1 MIAPADPG
9 APPLIELDRATVCR
23 GSVPVLH
30 SLSMRIATG
39 QHTVVLGP
47 NGCGKSTLVKL
58 VTRELYP
65 VARDGAAAVRVL
77 GRSRWDVFAL
87 RAQLGVV
94 APDLQRDLLRAPGLT
109 GEDAVLSGFFAAQRV
124 PADGVTAAMRERAA
138 AALTECDAEHLAA
151 RPIAEL
157 STGEAR
163 RVLIAR
169 AIAHRPQALLL
180 DEPTTGLDPQATREL
195 YRIVGE
201 LRADG
206 RCVLVSSHLLAELEP
221 HIDGALIL
229 RQGKLLA
236 AGSLHALGEQA
247 ALPAQ
252 VLLRTHEQAMPELL
266 ARLETGGLSA
276 QPRPDGRLELQV
288 PRASKLR
295 MLRELLADPAIVDLD
310 VREPTLAQLYDWL
323 GAGPPSTAEVAA

>member
-1 MIAPADPG
+1 MNHPIECHALAKRYGDLAALDGISAVVPRGQVIGLLGHNG
-9 APPLIELDRATVCR
+9 A
-23 GSVPVLH
+23 
-30 SLSMRIATG
+30 
-39 QHTVVLGP
+39 
-47 NGCGKSTLVKL
+47 GKSTLIKL
-58 VTRELYP
+58 ILGLIAPSGGRLQVLGQSPWRAHALRRRIGYLPESATFYGNLSGRELLDYL
-65 VARDGAAAVRVL
+65 ARLKQAP
-77 GRSRWDVFAL
+77 
-87 RAQLGVV
+87 RAQVATLLERVGLAHAADRRIGTYSKGMRQRLGL
-94 APDLQRDLLRAPGLT
+94 AQALLGSPDL
-109 GEDAVLSGFFAAQRV
+109 V
-124 PADGVTAAMRERAA
+124 
-138 AALTECDAEHLAA
+138 
-151 RPIAEL
+151 
-157 STGEAR
+157 
-163 RVLIAR
+163 
-169 AIAHRPQALLL
+169 LL

>member
-1 MIAPADPG
+1 MNHAIEFEALAKRYDALAALDGISACVPRGRVIGLLGHNG
-9 APPLIELDRATVCR
+9 A
-23 GSVPVLH
+23 
-30 SLSMRIATG
+30 
-39 QHTVVLGP
+39 
-47 NGCGKSTLVKL
+47 GKSTLIKL
-58 VTRELYP
+58 ILGLIAPSGGRLEVLGQSPWRAHALRRRIGYLPESATFYGNLTGRELLDYL
-65 VARDGAAAVRVL
+65 ARLKQAP
-77 GRSRWDVFAL
+77 
-87 RAQLGVV
+87 RAQIATLLDRVGLAHAADRRIGTYSKGMRQRLGL
-94 APDLQRDLLRAPGLT
+94 AQALLGSPDL
-109 GEDAVLSGFFAAQRV
+109 V
-124 PADGVTAAMRERAA
+124 
-138 AALTECDAEHLAA
+138 
-151 RPIAEL
+151 
-157 STGEAR
+157 
-163 RVLIAR
+163 
-169 AIAHRPQALLL
+169 LL

>member
-1 MIAPADPG
+1 MNHAIECEALAKRYG
-9 APPLIELDRATVCR
+9 ALAALDGVGAR
-23 GSVPVLH
+23 VPC
-30 SLSMRIATG
+30 G
-39 QHTVVLGP
+39 QVIGLLGH
-47 NGCGKSTLVKL
+47 NGAGKSTLIKL
-58 VTRELYP
+58 ILGLIAPSGGRLQVLGQSPWRAHALRRRIGYLPESATFYANLSGRELLVYLAKLKQAP
-65 VARDGAAAVRVL
+65 RGQVQALLDRV
-77 GRSRWDVFAL
+77 
-87 RAQLGVV
+87 
-94 APDLQRDLLRAPGLT
+94 GLT
-109 GEDAVLSGFFAAQRV
+109 HAADRRIGTYSKGMRQRL
-124 PADGVTAAMRERAA
+124 G
-138 AALTECDAEHLAA
+138 LA
-151 RPIAEL
+151 
-157 STGEAR
+157 
-163 RVLIAR
+163 
-169 AIAHRPQALLL
+169 QALLGSPELVLL

-252 VLLRTHEQAMPELL
+252 VLLRPRELAIGELL
-266 ARLETGGLSA
+266 ARLEISGLSPHA
-276 QPRPDGRLELQV
+276 RPDGRLELQV

-295 MLRELLADPAIVDLD
+295 VLRELLADPAIVDLD

-323 GAGPPSTAEVAA
+323 GAGPQPATEARA

>member
-1 MIAPADPG
+1 MNHPIECHALAKRYGELAALDGIDARVPHGQVIGLLGHNG
-9 APPLIELDRATVCR
+9 A
-23 GSVPVLH
+23 
-30 SLSMRIATG
+30 
-39 QHTVVLGP
+39 
-47 NGCGKSTLVKL
+47 GKSTLIKL
-58 VTRELYP
+58 ILGLIAPSGGRIEVLGQSPWRAHALRQRIGYLPESATFYASLTGRELLDYL
-65 VARDGAAAVRVL
+65 ARLKQASRTQVTTLLERVGLAHAADRRIGTYSKGMRQRL
-77 GRSRWDVFAL
+77 G
-87 RAQLGVV
+87 
-94 APDLQRDLLRAPGLT
+94 
-109 GEDAVLSGFFAAQRV
+109 
-124 PADGVTAAMRERAA
+124 
-138 AALTECDAEHLAA
+138 LA
-151 RPIAEL
+151 
-157 STGEAR
+157 
-163 RVLIAR
+163 
-169 AIAHRPQALLL
+169 QALLGSPELVLL

-252 VLLRTHEQAMPELL
+252 VLLRPREPAMPELI
-266 ARLETGGLSA
+266 ARLEMGGLLA
-276 QPRPDGRLELQV
+276 QTRADGRLELQV

-295 MLRELLADPAIVDLD
+295 VLRELLADPAVVDLD

-323 GAGPPSTAEVAA
+323 GAGPPSTTEVPA

>member
-1 MIAPADPG
+1 MNHPIECHALAKRYGDLAALDGISAVVPRGQVIGLLGHNG
-9 APPLIELDRATVCR
+9 A
-23 GSVPVLH
+23 
-30 SLSMRIATG
+30 
-39 QHTVVLGP
+39 
-47 NGCGKSTLVKL
+47 GKSTLIKL
-58 VTRELYP
+58 ILGLIAPSGGRLQVLGQSPWRAHALRRRIGYLPESATFYGNLTGRELLDYL
-65 VARDGAAAVRVL
+65 ARLKQAPRSQIATLLDRVGLAHAADRRIGTYSKGMRQRL
-77 GRSRWDVFAL
+77 GLAQAL
-87 RAQLGVV
+87 LGS
-94 APDLQRDLLRAPGLT
+94 PDL
-109 GEDAVLSGFFAAQRV
+109 V
-124 PADGVTAAMRERAA
+124 
-138 AALTECDAEHLAA
+138 
-151 RPIAEL
+151 
-157 STGEAR
+157 
-163 RVLIAR
+163 
-169 AIAHRPQALLL
+169 LL

>member
-1 MIAPADPG
+1 MNHPIECHALAKRYGDLAALDGISAVVPRGQVIGLLGHNG
-9 APPLIELDRATVCR
+9 A
-23 GSVPVLH
+23 
-30 SLSMRIATG
+30 
-39 QHTVVLGP
+39 
-47 NGCGKSTLVKL
+47 GKSTLIKL
-58 VTRELYP
+58 ILGLIAPSGGRLEVLGQSPWRAHALRRRIGYLPESATFYGNLTGRELLDYL
-65 VARDGAAAVRVL
+65 ARLKQAP
-77 GRSRWDVFAL
+77 
-87 RAQLGVV
+87 RAQIATLLDRVGLAHAADRRIGTYSKGMRQRLGL
-94 APDLQRDLLRAPGLT
+94 AQALLGSPDL
-109 GEDAVLSGFFAAQRV
+109 V
-124 PADGVTAAMRERAA
+124 
-138 AALTECDAEHLAA
+138 
-151 RPIAEL
+151 
-157 STGEAR
+157 
-163 RVLIAR
+163 
-169 AIAHRPQALLL
+169 LL

>member
-1 MIAPADPG
+1 MNHPIECHALAKRYGDLAALDGISAVVPRGQVIGLLGHNG
-9 APPLIELDRATVCR
+9 A
-23 GSVPVLH
+23 
-30 SLSMRIATG
+30 
-39 QHTVVLGP
+39 
-47 NGCGKSTLVKL
+47 GKSTLIKL
-58 VTRELYP
+58 ILGLIAPSGGRLEVLGQSPWRAHALRRRIGYLPESATFYGNLSGRELLDYL
-65 VARDGAAAVRVL
+65 ARLKQAP
-77 GRSRWDVFAL
+77 
-87 RAQLGVV
+87 RAQVATLLERVGLAHAADRRIGTYSKGMRQRLGL
-94 APDLQRDLLRAPGLT
+94 AQALLGSPDL
-109 GEDAVLSGFFAAQRV
+109 V
-124 PADGVTAAMRERAA
+124 
-138 AALTECDAEHLAA
+138 
-151 RPIAEL
+151 
-157 STGEAR
+157 
-163 RVLIAR
+163 
-169 AIAHRPQALLL
+169 LL

-206 RCVLVSSHLLAELEP
+206 RCVLVSTHLLAELEP

>member
-1 MIAPADPG
+1 MNHPIECHALAKRYGDLAALDGISTAVARGQVTGLLGHNG
-9 APPLIELDRATVCR
+9 A
-23 GSVPVLH
+23 
-30 SLSMRIATG
+30 
-39 QHTVVLGP
+39 
-47 NGCGKSTLVKL
+47 GKSTLIKL
-58 VTRELYP
+58 ILGLIAPSGGRLEVLGQSPWRAHALRRRIGYLPESATFYGNLTGRELLDYL
-65 VARDGAAAVRVL
+65 ARLKQAP
-77 GRSRWDVFAL
+77 
-87 RAQLGVV
+87 RAQVSTLLERVGLAHAANRRIGTYSKGMRQRLG
-94 APDLQRDLLRAPGLT
+94 
-109 GEDAVLSGFFAAQRV
+109 
-124 PADGVTAAMRERAA
+124 
-138 AALTECDAEHLAA
+138 LA
-151 RPIAEL
+151 
-157 STGEAR
+157 
-163 RVLIAR
+163 
-169 AIAHRPQALLL
+169 QALLGSPELVLL

-221 HIDGALIL
+221 HIDGALVL

-252 VLLRTHEQAMPELL
+252 VLLRPRELAMGELV
-266 ARLETGGLSA
+266 ARLETNGLSPQA
-276 QPRPDGRLELQV
+276 RPDGRLELQV

-323 GAGPPSTAEVAA
+323 GAGPPSAAEVAA

>member
-1 MIAPADPG
+1 MNHPIECHALAKRYGDLAALDGISAVVPRGQVIGLLGHNG
-9 APPLIELDRATVCR
+9 A
-23 GSVPVLH
+23 
-30 SLSMRIATG
+30 
-39 QHTVVLGP
+39 
-47 NGCGKSTLVKL
+47 GKSTLIKL
-58 VTRELYP
+58 ILGLIAPSGGRLEVLGQSPWRAHALRRRIGYLPESATFYGNLTGRELLDYL
-65 VARDGAAAVRVL
+65 ARLKQAPGAQIATLLDRVGLAHAADRRIGTYSKGMRQRL
-77 GRSRWDVFAL
+77 GLAQAL
-87 RAQLGVV
+87 LGS
-94 APDLQRDLLRAPGLT
+94 PDL
-109 GEDAVLSGFFAAQRV
+109 V
-124 PADGVTAAMRERAA
+124 
-138 AALTECDAEHLAA
+138 
-151 RPIAEL
+151 
-157 STGEAR
+157 
-163 RVLIAR
+163 
-169 AIAHRPQALLL
+169 LL

-206 RCVLVSSHLLAELEP
+206 RSVLVSSHLLAELEP

-252 VLLRTHEQAMPELL
+252 VLLRTREQAMPELL

>member
-1 MIAPADPG
+1 MNHPIECHALAKRYGDLAALDGISAVVPRGQVIGLLGHNG
-9 APPLIELDRATVCR
+9 A
-23 GSVPVLH
+23 
-30 SLSMRIATG
+30 
-39 QHTVVLGP
+39 
-47 NGCGKSTLVKL
+47 GKSTLIKL
-58 VTRELYP
+58 ILGLIAPSGGRLEVLGQSPWRAHALRRRIGYLPESATFYGNLTGRELLDYL
-65 VARDGAAAVRVL
+65 ARLKQAP
-77 GRSRWDVFAL
+77 
-87 RAQLGVV
+87 RAQIATLLDRVGLAHAADRRIGTYSKGMRQRLGL
-94 APDLQRDLLRAPGLT
+94 AQALLGSPDL
-109 GEDAVLSGFFAAQRV
+109 V
-124 PADGVTAAMRERAA
+124 
-138 AALTECDAEHLAA
+138 
-151 RPIAEL
+151 
-157 STGEAR
+157 
-163 RVLIAR
+163 
-169 AIAHRPQALLL
+169 LL

-252 VLLRTHEQAMPELL
+252 VLLRTREQAMPELL

>member
-1 MIAPADPG
+1 MNHAIEFEALAKRYDALAALDGISACVPRGRVIGLLGHNG
-9 APPLIELDRATVCR
+9 A
-23 GSVPVLH
+23 
-30 SLSMRIATG
+30 
-39 QHTVVLGP
+39 
-47 NGCGKSTLVKL
+47 GKSTLIKL
-58 VTRELYP
+58 ILGLIAPSGGRLEVLGQSPWRAHALRRRIGYLPESATFYGNLTGRELLDYL
-65 VARDGAAAVRVL
+65 ARLKQAP
-77 GRSRWDVFAL
+77 
-87 RAQLGVV
+87 RAQIATLLDRVGLAHAADRRIGTYSKGMRQRLGL
-94 APDLQRDLLRAPGLT
+94 AQALLGSPDL
-109 GEDAVLSGFFAAQRV
+109 V
-124 PADGVTAAMRERAA
+124 
-138 AALTECDAEHLAA
+138 
-151 RPIAEL
+151 
-157 STGEAR
+157 
-163 RVLIAR
+163 
-169 AIAHRPQALLL
+169 LL

-252 VLLRTHEQAMPELL
+252 VLLRSRELATGELL
-266 ARLETGGLSA
+266 ARLETHGLSPQA
-276 QPRPDGRLELQV
+276 RPDGRLELQV
-288 PRASKLR
+288 PRAGKLR

>member
-1 MIAPADPG
+1 MNHPIECHALAKRYGELAALDGIDARVPHGQVIGLLGHNG
-9 APPLIELDRATVCR
+9 A
-23 GSVPVLH
+23 
-30 SLSMRIATG
+30 
-39 QHTVVLGP
+39 
-47 NGCGKSTLVKL
+47 GKSTLIKL
-58 VTRELYP
+58 ILGLIAPSGGRIEVLGQSPWRAHALRRRIGYLPESATFYASLTGRELLDYL
-65 VARDGAAAVRVL
+65 ARLKQASRTQVTTLLERVGLAHAADRRIGTYSKGMRQRL
-77 GRSRWDVFAL
+77 G
-87 RAQLGVV
+87 
-94 APDLQRDLLRAPGLT
+94 
-109 GEDAVLSGFFAAQRV
+109 
-124 PADGVTAAMRERAA
+124 
-138 AALTECDAEHLAA
+138 LA
-151 RPIAEL
+151 
-157 STGEAR
+157 
-163 RVLIAR
+163 
-169 AIAHRPQALLL
+169 QALLGSPELVLL

-252 VLLRTHEQAMPELL
+252 VLLRPREPAMSELI
-266 ARLETGGLSA
+266 ARLEMGGLLA
-276 QPRPDGRLELQV
+276 QTRADGRLELQV

-295 MLRELLADPAIVDLD
+295 VLRELLADPAVVDLD

-323 GAGPPSTAEVAA
+323 GAGPPSTTEVPA

>member
-1 MIAPADPG
+1 LLGSP
-9 APPLIELDRATVCR
+9 ELV
-23 GSVPVLH
+23 
-30 SLSMRIATG
+30 
-39 QHTVVLGP
+39 
-47 NGCGKSTLVKL
+47 
-58 VTRELYP
+58 
-65 VARDGAAAVRVL
+65 
-77 GRSRWDVFAL
+77 
-87 RAQLGVV
+87 
-94 APDLQRDLLRAPGLT
+94 
-109 GEDAVLSGFFAAQRV
+109 
-124 PADGVTAAMRERAA
+124 
-138 AALTECDAEHLAA
+138 
-151 RPIAEL
+151 
-157 STGEAR
+157 
-163 RVLIAR
+163 
-169 AIAHRPQALLL
+169 LL

>member
-1 MIAPADPG
+1 MNHAIEFEALAKRYGTLAALDGVSACVPRGQVIGLLGHNG
-9 APPLIELDRATVCR
+9 A
-23 GSVPVLH
+23 
-30 SLSMRIATG
+30 
-39 QHTVVLGP
+39 
-47 NGCGKSTLVKL
+47 GKSTLIKL
-58 VTRELYP
+58 ILGLIAPSSGRLAVLGQSPWREHALRRRIGYMPESAALYASLSGRELLDYL
-65 VARDGAAAVRVL
+65 ARL
-77 GRSRWDVFAL
+77 K
-87 RAQLGVV
+87 Q
-94 APDLQRDLLRAPGLT
+94 APRGQA
-109 GEDAVLSGFFAAQRV
+109 
-124 PADGVTAAMRERAA
+124 
-138 AALTECDAEHLAA
+138 
-151 RPIAEL
+151 
-157 STGEAR
+157 
-163 RVLIAR
+163 
-169 AIAHRPQALLL
+169 QALLERVGLAHAADRRIGTYSKGMRQRLGLAQALLGSPELVLL

-236 AGSLHALGEQA
+236 AGSLDALSEQA

-252 VLLRTHEQAMPELL
+252 VLLRPREHAMPELI

-276 QPRPDGRLELQV
+276 QPRADGRLELQV

-295 MLRELLADPAIVDLD
+295 MLRELLADPAVVDLD

-323 GAGPPSTAEVAA
+323 GAGDGSTAEVAA

>member
-1 MIAPADPG
+1 MNHPIECHALAKRYGDLAALDGVSAAVPRGQVIGLLGHNG
-9 APPLIELDRATVCR
+9 A
-23 GSVPVLH
+23 
-30 SLSMRIATG
+30 
-39 QHTVVLGP
+39 
-47 NGCGKSTLVKL
+47 GKSTLIKL
-58 VTRELYP
+58 ILGLIAPSGGRLQVLGQSPWRAHALRRRIGYLPESATFYGNLSGRELLDYL
-65 VARDGAAAVRVL
+65 ARLKQAP
-77 GRSRWDVFAL
+77 
-87 RAQLGVV
+87 RAQVSTLLERVGLAHAADRRIGTYSKGMRQRLG
-94 APDLQRDLLRAPGLT
+94 
-109 GEDAVLSGFFAAQRV
+109 
-124 PADGVTAAMRERAA
+124 
-138 AALTECDAEHLAA
+138 LA
-151 RPIAEL
+151 
-157 STGEAR
+157 
-163 RVLIAR
+163 
-169 AIAHRPQALLL
+169 QALLGSPELVLL

-252 VLLRTHEQAMPELL
+252 VLLRPRELAMGELL

-276 QPRPDGRLELQV
+276 RPRPDGRLELQV

-323 GAGPPSTAEVAA
+323 GAGPPSTAEMAA

>member
-1 MIAPADPG
+1 MNHPIECHALAKRYGDLAALDGISAVVPRGQVIGLLGHNG
-9 APPLIELDRATVCR
+9 A
-23 GSVPVLH
+23 
-30 SLSMRIATG
+30 
-39 QHTVVLGP
+39 
-47 NGCGKSTLVKL
+47 GKSTLIKL
-58 VTRELYP
+58 ILGLIAPSGGRLQVLGQSPWRAHALRRRIGYLPESATFYGNLTGRELLDYL
-65 VARDGAAAVRVL
+65 ARLKQAP
-77 GRSRWDVFAL
+77 
-87 RAQLGVV
+87 RAQIATLLDRVGLAHAADRRIGTYSKGMRQRLGL
-94 APDLQRDLLRAPGLT
+94 AQALLGSPDL
-109 GEDAVLSGFFAAQRV
+109 V
-124 PADGVTAAMRERAA
+124 
-138 AALTECDAEHLAA
+138 
-151 RPIAEL
+151 
-157 STGEAR
+157 
-163 RVLIAR
+163 
-169 AIAHRPQALLL
+169 LL

>member
-1 MIAPADPG
+1 MNHPIECHALAKRYGELAALDGVSAAVPRGQVIGLLGHNG
-9 APPLIELDRATVCR
+9 A
-23 GSVPVLH
+23 
-30 SLSMRIATG
+30 
-39 QHTVVLGP
+39 
-47 NGCGKSTLVKL
+47 GKSTLIKL
-58 VTRELYP
+58 ILGLIAPSGGQLEVLGQSPWRAHALRRRIGYLPESATFYGNLSGRELLDYL
-65 VARDGAAAVRVL
+65 ARLKQAP
-77 GRSRWDVFAL
+77 
-87 RAQLGVV
+87 RAQIATLLDRVGLAHAADRRIGTYSKGMRQRLGL
-94 APDLQRDLLRAPGLT
+94 AQALLGSPDL
-109 GEDAVLSGFFAAQRV
+109 V
-124 PADGVTAAMRERAA
+124 
-138 AALTECDAEHLAA
+138 
-151 RPIAEL
+151 
-157 STGEAR
+157 
-163 RVLIAR
+163 
-169 AIAHRPQALLL
+169 LL